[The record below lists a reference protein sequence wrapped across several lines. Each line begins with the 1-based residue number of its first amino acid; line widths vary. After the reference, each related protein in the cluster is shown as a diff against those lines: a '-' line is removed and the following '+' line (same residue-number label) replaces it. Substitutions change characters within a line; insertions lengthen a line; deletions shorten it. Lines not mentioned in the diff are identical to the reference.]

1 MKMKRTP
8 PPETDFMEGFAQW
21 LESEEGLESL
31 DAVDCVY
38 NALDGASVDIAEKKI
53 IWSDGQRLTIEQSAE
68 RIHRETNL
76 GPDAIISHVIG
87 WLQMEY
93 VPEGLDD
100 EQMEMFESQINAWV
114 EECEVS
120 RSQSTGL

>member
-38 NALDGASVDIAEKKI
+38 NALDGAAVDIAEKKI
-53 IWSDGQRLTIEQSAE
+53 IWSDGQRLTIEQSVE
-68 RIHRETNL
+68 RIHREMNL
-76 GPDAIISHVIG
+76 CQDTIVNHVIG
-87 WLQMEY
+87 WLQMGY

-100 EQMEMFESQINAWV
+100 EQMEMFESRIDAWV

-120 RSQSTGL
+120 QTQSTGF

>member
-68 RIHRETNL
+68 RIHREMNL
-76 GPDAIISHVIG
+76 YQDAIVNHVIG
-87 WLQMEY
+87 WLQMGY

-114 EECEVS
+114 EDYEGN
-120 RSQSTGL
+120 RPQ